1 MQVEELQYEVRIT
14 KLPNG
19 KSLAV
24 TSVLPRDMGKAIGR
38 DGRNPETM
46 RFLVE
51 RYFQIDNVTIR

>member
-14 KLPNG
+14 ELPNE

-38 DGRNPETM
+38 DGRNLETM